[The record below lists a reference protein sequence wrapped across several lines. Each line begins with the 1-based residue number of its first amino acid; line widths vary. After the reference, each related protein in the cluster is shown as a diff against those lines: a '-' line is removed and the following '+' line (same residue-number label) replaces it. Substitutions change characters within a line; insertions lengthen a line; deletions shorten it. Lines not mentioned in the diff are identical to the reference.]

1 MAYVR
6 IAKLRDALELAPIL
20 RKADLAELAAS
31 TTASPLQCLVEPF
44 TDDKAQNY
52 SMVGDDEEIVGM
64 FGVRP
69 APEISNGIVW
79 MLTSEKV
86 YAKHVAQFVR
96 ECRPYTA
103 ILNAQYNRI
112 YNYVDARNKKAI
124 RWLKFVGFTIDK
136 TPYPVGPDNTPFLF
150 LYRLRG

>member
-6 IAKLRDALELAPIL
+6 IAKLRDALELAPTL
-20 RKADLAELAAS
+20 GKADLAELAAS

-44 TDDKAQNY
+44 
-52 SMVGDDEEIVGM
+52 
-64 FGVRP
+64 
-69 APEISNGIVW
+69 
-79 MLTSEKV
+79 
-86 YAKHVAQFVR
+86 VR
-96 ECRPYTA
+96 ECRPYTQ
-103 ILNAQYNRI
+103 ILNAQYDRI

-150 LYRLRG
+150 LYRIRG